1 MNVRIANLKVAPE
14 WRIGVVTSRFNDEVT
29 SKLESGAVERLIE
42 MGAKEEQLLR
52 LSVPGAVEIPLAVQA
67 LLKKG
72 CIGVVALGAVIRGE
86 TAHFEYVCRSVERG
100 CSNVALE
107 FGRPVAFGVLTV
119 DNDEQAAERI
129 GGRHG
134 HKGREAAE
142 VVVEMVQLLK
152 ELQL

>member
-1 MNVRIANLKVAPE
+1 MKDLKIVPG
-14 WRIGVVTSRFNDEVT
+14 WRIGVVTSRFNADVT
-29 SKLESGAVERLIE
+29 SKLQEGALARLRE
-42 MGAKEEQLLR
+42 LGAKDEQILS
-52 LSVPGAVEIPLAVQA
+52 LSVPGAVEIPIAVQA

-72 CIGVVALGAVIRGE
+72 CDGVIALGAVIRGE

-100 CSNVALE
+100 CTNVALQMN
-107 FGRPVAFGVLTV
+107 RPVSFGVLTV
-119 DNDEQAAERI
+119 DTDEQAMDRV

-142 VVVEMVQLLK
+142 VVVEMIQLLR

>member
-1 MNVRIANLKVAPE
+1 MNIKIANLKVAPE
-14 WRIGVVTSRFNDEVT
+14 WRIGIVTSRFNDEVT

-42 MGAKEEQLLR
+42 LGAKEEQLLR

-107 FGRPVAFGVLTV
+107 FGKPVAFGVLTV

>member
-1 MNVRIANLKVAPE
+1 MKLRMTNLRVAPE

-29 SKLESGAVERLIE
+29 SKLEEGAVARLLE
-42 MGAKEEQLLR
+42 LGAKEEQLMR
-52 LSVPGAVEIPLAVQA
+52 LSVPGAVEIPLATQA

-72 CIGVVALGAVIRGE
+72 CAGVIALGAVIRGE

-100 CSNVALE
+100 CTNVALE
-107 FGRPVAFGVLTV
+107 SGRPVAFGVLTV
-119 DNDEQAAERI
+119 DNDEQALDRV

-134 HKGREAAE
+134 HKGKEAAE
-142 VVVEMVQLLK
+142 VVVEMIQLLK

>member
-1 MNVRIANLKVAPE
+1 MNIKISDLKIAPE

-42 MGAKEEQLLR
+42 LGAKDEQLLR

-86 TAHFEYVCRSVERG
+86 TAHFDYVCRSVERG

-119 DNDEQAAERI
+119 DNDEQAQDRI

>member
-1 MNVRIANLKVAPE
+1 MNIRIANIKVAPE
-14 WRIGVVTSRFNDEVT
+14 WRLGIVTSRFNDEVT
-29 SKLESGAVERLIE
+29 SQLENGAVERLLE
-42 MGAKEEQLLR
+42 LGAKEEQLLR
-52 LSVPGAVEIPLAVQA
+52 LSVPGAVEIPVAAQA
-67 LLKKG
+67 LLKRG
-72 CIGVVALGAVIRGE
+72 CMGVIALGAVIRGE
-86 TAHFEYVCRSVERG
+86 TAHFDYVCRSVERG

-119 DNDEQAAERI
+119 DNDEQALERI

-142 VVVEMVQLLK
+142 VVVEMIQLLG